1 MDQIP
6 DSTNFEK
13 SIDYDYNDFSS
24 PFDYGVDS
32 FDGPG
37 PFNADGD
44 QDANNNNDLLA
55 TETAATFI
63 IASLRLTLN
72 MRANQIGGLLANQ
85 NKYLVLLCI
94 KGMKN
99 GDFTKLMNWY
109 KQIINN
115 IGHLIYLL

>member
-1 MDQIP
+1 MDAIP

-44 QDANNNNDLLA
+44 QDANNNNDILDDKN
-55 TETAATFI
+55 TVNTQNNQ
-63 IASLRLTLN
+63 SRVNCLTL
-72 MRANQIGGLLANQ
+72 
-85 NKYLVLLCI
+85 
-94 KGMKN
+94 MKHPSFGSHSPN
-99 GDFTKLMNWY
+99 LPIDQSHRLNSQFNCTKT
-109 KQIINN
+109 
-115 IGHLIYLL
+115 